1 MMFSFGN
8 VTYFTTHNGSI
19 SSSVKYTIIENSI
32 KCNSIIKIYRKTLLL
47 IFDDT

>member
-8 VTYFTTHNGSI
+8 VTYFTTHNGS
-19 SSSVKYTIIENSI
+19 SVKYTIIENSI
-32 KCNSIIKIYRKTLLL
+32 KFNSIIKIYTKTLLL